1 MCDALLRVDIT
12 HHDAADLSAYAF
24 LPAMLPPFLIFAEQL
39 ILERFITL
47 SQLDHQFAQICLRQR
62 TDRLGNAV
70 CSRWLTLILCLVF
83 FLILYLKKDSCH
95 MFAEAAVIRIK
106 TIAIHPAD
114 LPIVQL
120 DFHMIFP

>member
-24 LPAMLPPFLIFAEQL
+24 LPAMPPFLIFAEQL
-39 ILERFITL
+39 ILERFIPL
-47 SQLDHQFAQICLRQR
+47 SQLDHQFAQKCLRQR

-70 CSRWLTLILCLVF
+70 CSRRLTLILRLIF

-95 MFAEAAVIRIK
+95 MFAEAAVIRIR